1 MRFSGND
8 LGRIAPEAHDAVDV
22 LLWVV
27 EGKLYEPVDP
37 KMSFPKMEEE
47 ILRFWE
53 ENDIFKRSVSQRE
66 GNKDYVFYDGP
77 PFATGLPHFGHFVPG
92 TIKDII
98 PRYWSM
104 KGRRVERRFGW
115 DCHGLPVEYEMEKEL
130 GISGRREIEDFG
142 ISKFNESCRGIV
154 LRYTKEWRSVITRLG
169 RWVDFD
175 NDYKT
180 MEPDYMESIWWVFK
194 RLWDLGLIYEGYY
207 ILPYCPRCSTVLS
220 NHELNLGGYED
231 VHDPAIT
238 VRFKLKGAE
247 RSWILSWTTTPWTLP
262 SNLALTVGADIDY
275 VQVRDGEDLYIL
287 AKERLG
293 VYYKDES
300 EYTIV
305 KEMKGSELVGMQYE
319 PLFPY
324 FASEEANGAFRIFS
338 GDYVTTEEGTGIVHT
353 APGFGEDDYNT
364 LRGTGISTICPVDG
378 ECKFTDEVS
387 DYKGTFVKDADKAI
401 IADLKERG
409 ALIKRESYLHSYPH
423 CWRCHSPLIYRA
435 ITSWFVDIGK
445 VKEKM
450 LAANQ
455 QIRWVPDHLRDGRFG
470 NWLEGARDWAISR
483 NRYWGNPLPIWRCDD
498 CGRLECL
505 GSRDELK
512 EKSGTYAEDLHKHFV
527 DEITYPCESCS
538 GTMHRVPEVLDCWFE
553 SGAMP
558 YAQNHF
564 PFENKEFFEAHYPAD
579 FIAEG
584 LDQTRGWFYT
594 LVILAASLFDCPPA
608 MNVVVNGL
616 VLAEDGK
623 KMSKSER
630 NFSDPSE
637 VMNNFGADA
646 LRFFLMNSSVVRG
659 EDLRYSDDGVREV
672 VKSVI
677 IPLWNAYSFFV
688 TYANIDKMTPTQ
700 PPENPENPLDLWILS
715 EGERLV
721 EDVTTALEA
730 YELQKACIPVV
741 EFIDLLNNWYIR
753 RSRRR
758 FWRSGNDHDKR
769 EAYETLYAVLMKLIT
784 VAAPIIPFVTDEIY
798 RNLRSDGMKDSVH
811 LTDYPTANPALRNR
825 DLELKMKVTRQAV
838 SMGRALRSIHG
849 LKIRQPL
856 RAFYL
861 VTRDQEERTILRE
874 MEDIVR
880 EELNVKEVIFRE
892 NEEDLVEYSAKA
904 NFRVLGK
911 TLGKNMKAAAARIE
925 TLSMQEVQSLVEGAT
940 LSLDMDFGT
949 LELTNESVVVQRTE
963 KENLKVLNE
972 GSLTVA
978 LDPEMTDELRA
989 EGLIRDLIRSVQNLR
1004 KETGLEVT
1012 DRIHLYVNGPEEV
1025 EEAVNTY
1032 QDRLMEETLAVS
1044 WHWERRNNS
1053 VEVSCGDLSS
1063 DVAIAKAD

>member
-1 MRFSGND
+1 
-8 LGRIAPEAHDAVDV
+8 
-22 LLWVV
+22 
-27 EGKLYEPVDP
+27 
-37 KMSFPKMEEE
+37 MEER

-53 ENDIFKRSVSQRE
+53 ENDTFKRSVTQRD
-66 GNKDYVFYDGP
+66 GKKDYIFYDGP

-92 TIKDII
+92 TIKDIV
-98 PRYWSM
+98 PRYWTM
-104 KGRRVERRFGW
+104 KGRHVERRFGW

-130 GISGRREIEDFG
+130 GISGRRQIEDFG
-142 ISKFNESCRGIV
+142 ISRFNESCRGIV
-154 LRYTKEWRSVITRLG
+154 LRYTSEWRSVITRLG

-180 MEPDYMESIWWVFK
+180 MEPDYMESIWWVVK
-194 RLWDLGLIYEGYY
+194 QLWDAGLVYEGYY

-220 NHELNLGGYED
+220 NHELNLGGYDD

-238 VRFKLKGAE
+238 VRFRLKGAE
-247 RSWILSWTTTPWTLP
+247 HRWILSWTTTPWTLP

-275 VQVRDGEDLYIL
+275 VRIADGDEEYIL
-287 AKERLG
+287 AKERLSA
-293 VYYKDES
+293 YYKNETD
-300 EYTIV
+300 YTILE
-305 KEMKGSELVGMQYE
+305 EMKGSELVGIEYE

-324 FASEEANGAFRIFS
+324 FVAERENGAFRVFS

-353 APGFGEDDYNT
+353 APGFGEDDYRT

-378 ECKFTDEVS
+378 ECKFTEEVP
-387 DYKGTFVKDADKAI
+387 DYNGLFVKDADKSI

-409 ALIKRESYLHSYPH
+409 ALVKRDSYLHAYPH

-445 VKEKM
+445 IKERM

-455 QIRWVPDHLRDGRFG
+455 KIRWVPDHLRDGRFG

-483 NRYWGNPLPIWRCDD
+483 NRYWGNPLPIWRCEECDE
-498 CGRLECL
+498 LECL
-505 GSRDELK
+505 GSRTEL
-512 EKSGTYAEDLHKHFV
+512 EERSGQYPEDLHKHFV
-527 DEITYPCESCS
+527 DEITYSCRKCG
-538 GTMHRVPEVLDCWFE
+538 GTMRRIPEVLDCWFE
-553 SGAMP
+553 SGSMP

-564 PFENKEFFEAHYPAD
+564 PFENKEQFEAHYPAD

-594 LVILAASLFDCPPA
+594 LVILAAALFDCPPA
-608 MNVVVNGL
+608 MNIVVNGL

-630 NFSDPSE
+630 NYSDPSA
-637 VMNNFGADA
+637 VMGRFGADS

-688 TYANIDKMTPTQ
+688 TYANIDNIRPTGA
-700 PPENPENPLDLWILS
+700 PSTPENPLDRWILS
-715 EGERLV
+715 ECEGLV
-721 EDVTTALEA
+721 EEVTEALDA
-730 YELQKACIPVV
+730 YELQKACAPIVN
-741 EFIDLLNNWYIR
+741 FIDLLNNWYIR

-758 FWRSGNDHDKR
+758 FWRSGNDNDKR
-769 EAYETLYAVLMKLIT
+769 QAYETLYAVLLT
-784 VAAPIIPFVTDEIY
+784 VVRVAAPIIPFVTEEIFL
-798 RNLRSDGMKDSVH
+798 NLRSDDMPDSVH
-811 LTDYPTANPALRNR
+811 LSDYPVADLSLRNGG
-825 DLELKMKVTRQAV
+825 LERKMKVTRQAV
-838 SMGRALRSIHG
+838 TMGRALRAMHS

-856 RAFYL
+856 RALYL

-925 TLSMQEVQSLVEGAT
+925 TLSMQEVQSLLEGAT
-940 LSLDMDFGT
+940 LSLDMDFGP
-949 LELTNESVVVQRTE
+949 LELTRESVVVQRTE

-978 LDPEMTDELRA
+978 LDPEVTEELRA
-989 EGLIRDLIRSVQNLR
+989 EGLIRDIIRSVQNLR
-1004 KETGLEVT
+1004 KDSGLEVT
-1012 DRIHLYVNGPEEV
+1012 DRIHLSIHGPAEV
-1025 EEAVNTY
+1025 EEAASAHE
-1032 QDRLMEETLAVS
+1032 DRLMEETLAVS
-1044 WHWERRNNS
+1044 WRWEPKS
-1053 VEVSCGDLSS
+1053 DAVEAVCGGLTCS
-1063 DVAIAKAD
+1063 IAVTKAE